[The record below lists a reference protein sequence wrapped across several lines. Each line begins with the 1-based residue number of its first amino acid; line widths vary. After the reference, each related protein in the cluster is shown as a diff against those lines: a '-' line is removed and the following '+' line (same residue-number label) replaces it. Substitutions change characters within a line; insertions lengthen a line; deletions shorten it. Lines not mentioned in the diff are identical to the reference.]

1 MDLKSEKTESSIH
14 ILYFNVPYQLKRVSD
29 IQVEARIVKA
39 ELPKLRVL
47 VMYVS
52 VKTRL
57 QKQKGEGC
65 ANYERINSVIN
76 CWSFL
81 EQ

>member
-29 IQVEARIVKA
+29 IQVEARTVKA

-47 VMYVS
+47 LMYQLKQGCRS
-52 VKTRL
+52 KKVKVV
-57 QKQKGEGC
+57 QIMEG
-65 ANYERINSVIN
+65 
-76 CWSFL
+76 
-81 EQ
+81 

>member
-47 VMYVS
+47 VMYQ
-52 VKTRL
+52 L
-57 QKQKGEGC
+57 KQGCRSKKAKVVQIMEG
-65 ANYERINSVIN
+65 
-76 CWSFL
+76 
-81 EQ
+81 

>member
-1 MDLKSEKTESSIH
+1 MDLTSEKTESSMH

-47 VMYVS
+47 VMYQ
-52 VKTRL
+52 L
-57 QKQKGEGC
+57 KQGCRSRKEKVVQIMKG
-65 ANYERINSVIN
+65 
-76 CWSFL
+76 
-81 EQ
+81 

>member
-14 ILYFNVPYQLKRVSD
+14 ILYFNIPYQLKRVSD

-47 VMYVS
+47 VMYQ
-52 VKTRL
+52 L
-57 QKQKGEGC
+57 KQGCRSRKEKVVQIMKG
-65 ANYERINSVIN
+65 
-76 CWSFL
+76 
-81 EQ
+81 